1 MVYIE
6 IPEWISPPQPG
17 ELVCTYVGKGLAYME
32 HTVQFMIDGRTYTS
46 FVPEDTVDAD
56 RRTLAVRV
64 VGSLNDGS
72 YLIDLPSD
80 TLTSG
85 TRLKI
90 QKDAPELIY
99 DPQ

>member
-1 MVYIE
+1 MFE
-6 IPEWISPPQPG
+6 TPEWISPPQPG
-17 ELVCTYVGKGLAYME
+17 ELACTYVGKGLAFME
-32 HTVQFMIDGRTYTS
+32 HTVQFIVDGRTYTS
-46 FVPEDTVDAD
+46 FVPEDTVDAEKK
-56 RRTLAVRV
+56 TMSVRV
-64 VGSLNDGS
+64 VGSLKDGS

-90 QKDAPELIY
+90 QKGAPELIY